1 MFKAVFLSAM
11 LFCFCAEERMVDLRA
26 RSMQGRQAHPQGVA
40 VRPKPVVY
48 RRADAPQSAAAE
60 NQKAENSLVSLS
72 AQSETQGGIKQTG
85 LKIFKEEDEDKVLKI
100 DVDNPEFD
108 RLSDRRKQNILSR
121 ISYEEK

>member
-1 MFKAVFLSAM
+1 MFKAVFLSAL
-11 LFCFCAEERMVDLRA
+11 LFCSCARAQMVDLRA

-48 RRADAPQSAAAE
+48 RHAAASQSAAE
-60 NQKAENSLVSLS
+60 NQKAENAPASLS

>member
-1 MFKAVFLSAM
+1 MFKAVFLSAL
-11 LFCFCAEERMVDLRA
+11 LFCFCAEAQMVDLRA

-40 VRPKPVVY
+40 VRPKPVY
-48 RRADAPQSAAAE
+48 RRADAPQSVAAE
-60 NQKAENSLVSLS
+60 NQKAENSPVSLS